1 MPKTATV
8 PSAPKVKT
16 SIAMNPQLWRA
27 LRMRALQEGRTAFS
41 ILEELAASYL
51 TRPLKKG
58 GR

>member
-1 MPKTATV
+1 MPTKITTV
-8 PSAPKVKT
+8 PRQKT
-16 SIAMNPQLWRA
+16 SIAMNPQLWRQ

-41 ILEELAASYL
+41 ILEELTAHYL

>member
-1 MPKTATV
+1 MPKTVT
-8 PSAPKVKT
+8 APTAAKVKT
-16 SIAMNPQLWRA
+16 SIAMSRPLWRA

-41 ILEELAASYL
+41 ILEELAATYL